1 MQPQT
6 TPSDDR
12 IAAIDVLTQA
22 EFQEQQATLLQ
33 QAVFGDADN
42 AQRTG
47 ELITRFV
54 RSYEQHKRDMPLN
67 LWLIQEFRLY
77 PTIWATEAELESTA
91 REVIQTVEAN
101 NAAKASLYAHLDKGK
116 SRESWLAKN
125 IEDGAKAAGV
135 TNVGAYASQIDTA
148 LQQANRDMQRTMT
161 TNAGVPSLNPNL
173 DGFIAEQHHVD
184 TFNIDAAAKGSG
196 YRAKA
201 LVPDGTTYGENS
213 MDIGIYDDNGKLVK
227 RYQVKYGKDADSTG
241 KLFEKGDYRG
251 QRKLVPAD
259 QVEQLENATDTI
271 EIGDVKS
278 KPLSKAEA
286 KALQEKVQRE
296 AEAKQYD
303 WNDASRIDIAKNIGK
318 QALIGAALNAGMQG
332 ARIIGRRTWNWLT
345 GKGNPPA
352 SEDLKEFFESS
363 VKSAA
368 NVGVQVAVSGA
379 IVVAVKSGWLGKV
392 LKNTPVGRVVNAAYA
407 GMENAKILYKYAK
420 GELSG
425 TEALD
430 AMGTTTS
437 SMVGSLAA
445 AAAGAELGAT
455 IGTALGPVGT
465 VVGGLVGGVV
475 GGMAGSKIGQAVY
488 EGGKA
493 IVSTAVSVVK
503 SVATTVSN
511 AVSAVASKV
520 GGFFSKIFG

>member
-1 MQPQT
+1 MQQQT
-6 TPSDDR
+6 TPQDD
-12 IAAIDVLTQA
+12 IIHAVDVLTQD
-22 EFQEQQATLLQ
+22 EFQAQQAAQLEQQI
-33 QAVFGDADN
+33 FGN
-42 AQRTG
+42 ETNTQRTG

-77 PTIWATEAELESTA
+77 PTIWASEAELESTA
-91 REVIQTVEAN
+91 REVIQTIEAN

-125 IEDGAKAAGV
+125 IEDGAKAAGM

-148 LQQANRDMQRTMT
+148 LQQANREMERTIMT
-161 TNAGVPSLNPNL
+161 NGGAINQGLNL

-184 TFNIDAAAKGSG
+184 TFNLDAAAKGSS

-201 LVPDGTTYGENS
+201 LVPDGTTYSKNS
-213 MDIGIYDDNGKLVK
+213 MDIGIYDDKGKLVK
-227 RYQVKYGKDADSTG
+227 RYQAKYGQDADSTG

-259 QVEQLENATDTI
+259 QVDQLENATDSI
-271 EIGDVKS
+271 EIEGIKS
-278 KPLSKAEA
+278 KPLTKAEA
-286 KALQEKVQRE
+286 KALQEKAQRE

-345 GKGNPPA
+345 GKKNPPA

-363 VKSAA
+363 IKGAT

-379 IVVAVKSGWLGKV
+379 VVVAVKSGWVGEV
-392 LKNTPVGRVVNAAYA
+392 LKNTPAGRVVNAVYA
-407 GMENAKILYKYAK
+407 GMENAKILYKYTK
-420 GELSG
+420 GELTG
-425 TEALD
+425 AEALD

-437 SMVGSLAA
+437 SIVGSLALA
-445 AAAGAELGAT
+445 AEGAALGVT
-455 IGTALGPVGT
+455 LGTALGPVGT

-488 EGGKA
+488 DGGKA
-493 IVSTAVSVVK
+493 IVNTAVSVVK

-511 AVSAVASKV
+511 AVSSVASKV

>member
-42 AQRTG
+42 AHRTG

-54 RSYEQHKRDMPLN
+54 RSYEQHKHDMPLN

-77 PTIWATEAELESTA
+77 PTIWANEAELESTA

-135 TNVGAYASQIDTA
+135 TNVGAYAGQIETA
-148 LQQANRDMQRTMT
+148 LSNANEGMAKTIFTKSGTINMGR
-161 TNAGVPSLNPNL
+161 NL
-173 DGFIAEQHHVD
+173 DGFIAEQHHAD
-184 TFNIDAAAKGSG
+184 TFNLDAAAKGSE
-196 YRAKA
+196 YRAKV
-201 LVPDGTTYGENS
+201 LVPEGKAYAENS
-213 MDIGIYDDNGKLVK
+213 MDIGIYDDKGKLVK
-227 RYQVKYGKDADSTG
+227 RYQAKYGQDADSTG

-259 QVEQLENATDTI
+259 QVDQLDNATDSI
-271 EIGDVKS
+271 EIAGIKS
-278 KPLSKAEA
+278 KPLTKAEA
-286 KALQEKVQRE
+286 KALQEKAQRE

-318 QALIGAALNAGMQG
+318 QALMGAALNAGMQG

-363 VKSAA
+363 IKGAT

-379 IVVAVKSGWLGKV
+379 VVVAVKSGWLGQV
-392 LKNTPVGRVVNAAYA
+392 LKNSPVGRVVNAAYV
-407 GMENAKILYKYAK
+407 GMENAKILYKYSK

-437 SMVGSLAA
+437 SIVGSLAV

-475 GGMAGSKIGQAVY
+475 GGMAGSKIGQAIY
-488 EGGKA
+488 DGGKA
-493 IVSTAVSVVK
+493 IVSTAVSVTKSVVSSTVSTVK
-503 SVATTVSN
+503 SFARTIS
-511 AVSAVASKV
+511 SW
-520 GGFFSKIFG
+520 F

>member
-1 MQPQT
+1 MQQQT
-6 TPSDDR
+6 TPQDD
-12 IAAIDVLTQA
+12 ILHAVDVLTQD
-22 EFQEQQATLLQ
+22 EFQAQQAAQLEQQI
-33 QAVFGDADN
+33 FGN
-42 AQRTG
+42 ETNTQRTG

-54 RSYEQHKRDMPLN
+54 RSYEQHKHDMPLN

-77 PTIWATEAELESTA
+77 PTIWASEAELESTA

-125 IEDGAKAAGV
+125 IEDGAKAAGM
-135 TNVGAYASQIDTA
+135 TNVGAYAAQIDTA
-148 LQQANRDMQRTMT
+148 LQQANRDMQRTIF
-161 TNAGVPSLNPNL
+161 TNAGTPNLNPNL

-184 TFNIDAAAKGSG
+184 TFNLDAVAKGSS
-196 YRAKA
+196 YRAKVLA
-201 LVPDGTTYGENS
+201 PDGKAYGKNS
-213 MDIGIYDDNGKLVK
+213 MDIGIYDDKGKLVK
-227 RYQVKYGKDADSTG
+227 RYQAKYGQDADNTG

-259 QVEQLENATDTI
+259 QVDQLENATDSI
-271 EIGDVKS
+271 EIDGIKS

-286 KALQEKVQRE
+286 KALQEKAQRE

-318 QALIGAALNAGMQG
+318 QALIGAAFNAGMQG

-345 GKGNPPA
+345 GKKNPPA

-363 VKSAA
+363 IKGATNIGA
-368 NVGVQVAVSGA
+368 QVAVSGA
-379 IVVAVKSGWLGKV
+379 VVVAVKSGWVGEA
-392 LKNTPVGRVVNAAYA
+392 LKNTPVGRVVNAAYV

-420 GELSG
+420 GEITG

-437 SMVGSLAA
+437 SVVGSLALA
-445 AAAGAELGAT
+445 AEGAALGAT

-465 VVGGLVGGVV
+465 VIGGVVGSVV
-475 GGMAGSKIGQAVY
+475 GGMAGSKVGQAVY

-493 IVSTAVSVVK
+493 IVSTAARVAK
-503 SVATTVSN
+503 SVATTVSS
-511 AVSAVASKV
+511 AVSSVASKV

>member
-1 MQPQT
+1 MQQQT
-6 TPSDDR
+6 TPQDD
-12 IAAIDVLTQA
+12 ILHAVDVLTQD
-22 EFQEQQATLLQ
+22 EFQAQQAAQLEQQI
-33 QAVFGDADN
+33 FGN
-42 AQRTG
+42 ETNTQRTG

-54 RSYEQHKRDMPLN
+54 RSYEQHKHDMSLN

-77 PTIWATEAELESTA
+77 PTIWASEAELESTA

-125 IEDGAKAAGV
+125 IEDGAKAAGM
-135 TNVGAYASQIDTA
+135 TNVGAYAAQIDTA
-148 LQQANRDMQRTMT
+148 LQQANRDMQRTIF
-161 TNAGVPSLNPNL
+161 TNAGTPNLNPNL

-196 YRAKA
+196 YRAE
-201 LVPDGTTYGENS
+201 VVNS
-213 MDIGIYDDNGKLVK
+213 NGKDSVDIRIYDKDGNVVK
-227 RYQVKYGKDADSTG
+227 EYQSKYYKDANETQQA
-241 KLFEKGDYRG
+241 FEKGDYSK
-251 QRKLVPAD
+251 QDKLVPAD
-259 QVEQLENATDTI
+259 QVDQVSSASDVV
-271 EIGDVKS
+271 EIDGVQS
-278 KPLSKAEA
+278 KPLTKEEA
-286 KALQEKVQRE
+286 KALQEKAQRE

-318 QALIGAALNAGMQG
+318 QALIGAAFNAGMQG

-345 GKGNPPA
+345 GKKNPPA

-363 VKSAA
+363 IKGAT

-379 IVVAVKSGWLGKV
+379 VVVAVKSGWVGEA
-392 LKNTPVGRVVNAAYA
+392 LKNTPAGRIVNAAYV

-420 GELSG
+420 GEITG
-425 TEALD
+425 AEALD

-437 SMVGSLAA
+437 SIVGSLALA
-445 AAAGAELGAT
+445 AEGAALGVT
-455 IGTALGPVGT
+455 LGTALGPVGT

-488 EGGKA
+488 DGGKA
-493 IVSTAVSVVK
+493 IVNTAVSVAKSVVSSTVSAVK
-503 SVATTVSN
+503 SVARALN
-511 AVSAVASKV
+511 P
-520 GGFFSKIFG
+520 FSWF